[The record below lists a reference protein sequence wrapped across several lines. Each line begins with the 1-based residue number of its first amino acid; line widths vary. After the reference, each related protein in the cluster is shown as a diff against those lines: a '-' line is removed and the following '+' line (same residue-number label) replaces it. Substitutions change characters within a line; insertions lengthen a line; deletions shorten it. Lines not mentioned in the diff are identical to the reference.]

1 VGGIALGV
9 SLAVGLLLGAS
20 LVGSPADEQEPTR
33 GPASNRCAISTDAA
47 FIAGYSLGVSL
58 APVYSGPVE
67 KPHLDPD

>member
-20 LVGSPADEQEPTR
+20 LVGSPADE
-33 GPASNRCAISTDAA
+33 
-47 FIAGYSLGVSL
+47 YSLGVSL